1 MFSKGSIYLFPI
13 TLGVL
18 FSSCNVSSN
27 FALKGEGGRNAYNIT
42 LQTTSNEQLL
52 LNLVRLR
59 YCDTPYFLNV
69 NNITT
74 QFSYGAEASTK
85 FLFPGF
91 NEKNPAAVGGTL
103 NWRSQ
108 PTVIYS
114 PLEGKAFAEL
124 LLQPLDLTIIQQMIY
139 SGWDI
144 DRVFRLGVQSFCG
157 MHNAPT
163 ASGPFP
169 NDSPEYKDFYEVTKL
184 MRHFQKRNELQIGVK
199 TSSNAVDPRGTSLQI
214 FFPSGTVEGEHLSR
228 LLGGL
233 DTSKGYYILDMNLG
247 FQSDGEI
254 GVMPRS
260 VLSCMYY
267 LSLGVEIPS
276 EHERKKIAI
285 MTQIDSDGKDDLAPI
300 IKKLITIKTSS
311 YYPKNA
317 YLAVKYKKFWYYID
331 DCDINS
337 KRTFSLLLSLYN
349 LQAGGVKQMMPILT
363 IPIS

>member
-1 MFSKGSIYLFPI
+1 MLQRTFRYCLPLSIGLFL
-13 TLGVL
+13 TG
-18 FSSCNVSSN
+18 CNVPSN
-27 FALKGEGGRNAYNIT
+27 VALKGEGGRNSYNVS

-69 NNITT
+69 NNVTT
-74 QFSYGAEASTK
+74 QISYGAEASTR
-85 FLFPGF
+85 FLFPGQ
-91 NEKNPAAVGGTL
+91 NERNPTSVGGSF
-103 NWRSQ
+103 NWRTQ

-124 LLQPLDLTIIQQMIY
+124 LLQPLDLTILQQMIY

-144 DRVFRLGVQSFCG
+144 DRIFRLGIQSFSG

-169 NDSPEYKDFYEVTKL
+169 NDEPEYKDFYEVTKL
-184 MRHFQKRNELQIGVK
+184 MRYFQRRNELQIGVK
-199 TSSNAVDPRGTSLQI
+199 SSNGDGKGTSMQI
-214 FFPSGTVEGEHLSR
+214 FFPSGSDEARHLSF

-233 DTSKGYYILDMNLG
+233 DTQKGYYILDMNLG

-267 LSLGVEIPS
+267 LSLGVEIPPV
-276 EHERKKIAI
+276 HEKRQIAI
-285 MTQIDSDGKDDLAPI
+285 QTQIGDDGTDDLGPI
-300 IKKLITIKTSS
+300 IKKLISIKSSS

-317 YLAVKYKKFWYYID
+317 YLAVKYKNFWFYIED
-331 DCDINS
+331 NDINS

-363 IPIS
+363 IPIN

>member
-1 MFSKGSIYLFPI
+1 MKYAVFTSFFLLTG
-13 TLGVL
+13 
-18 FSSCNVSSN
+18 CNVSSN
-27 FALKGEGGRNAYNIT
+27 FALKGEGGRNAYNVT
-42 LQTTSNEQLL
+42 LQNTSNEQLL
-52 LNLVRLR
+52 LNLIRLR

-91 NEKNPAAVGGTL
+91 NETNPTSVGGSL

-108 PTVIYS
+108 PTIIYS

-124 LLQPLDLTIIQQMIY
+124 LLQPLDLTIIQQMVY

-144 DRVFRLGVQSFCG
+144 DRVFRLGIQSFSG
-157 MHNAPT
+157 LHNSPS
-163 ASGPFP
+163 ASGPVP
-169 NDSPEYKDFYEVTKL
+169 ADHPEYQDFYEVTCL
-184 MRHFQKRNELQIGVK
+184 MRHFQKMNELQIGVK
-199 TSSNAVDPRGTSLQI
+199 TNGEGLNHGTALQI
-214 FFPSGTVEGEHLSR
+214 FFPSGSAEADRLST

-233 DTSKGYYILDMNLG
+233 KTAQGYYILDMNLG
-247 FQSDGEI
+247 FQPGGEI

-267 LSLGVEIPS
+267 LSLGVEIPQ
-276 EHERKKIAI
+276 EHRDKKFAI
-285 MTQIDSDGKDDLAPI
+285 ETETQDGKDDLFPI
-300 IKKLITIKTSS
+300 IRNLMKIKNSP

-317 YLAVKYKKFWYYID
+317 YLAVKYKKHWFYIED
-331 DCDINS
+331 SDLDS

>member
-1 MFSKGSIYLFPI
+1 MFSKSLRYLVPVSFFI
-13 TLGVL
+13 AL
-18 FSSCNVSSN
+18 SSCNVSSN
-27 FALKGEGGRNAYNIT
+27 FALKGDGGRNAYNST
-42 LQTTSNEQLL
+42 LQSTSNEQLL

-69 NNITT
+69 TNITT
-74 QFSYGAEASTK
+74 QFSYGAEAATK

-91 NEKNPAAVGGTL
+91 SERNPASVGGSL
-103 NWRSQ
+103 NWKSQ

-144 DRVFRLGVQSFCG
+144 DRVFRLGIQSFCG

-169 NDSPEYKDFYEVTKL
+169 NDHPVYKDFYQVTSL
-184 MRHFQKRNELQIGVK
+184 MRCFQKRNELQVGVK
-199 TSSNAVDPRGTSLQI
+199 TSSGDGHARGSSIQI
-214 FFPSGTVEGEHLSR
+214 FFPSGTEEAKNLSD

-233 DTSKGYYILDMNLG
+233 ESQKGYYILNMDLG
-247 FQSDGEI
+247 FQMDGEI

-267 LSLGVEIPS
+267 LSLGVDIPA

-285 MTQIDSDGKDDLAPI
+285 SRINSDNCEDDFAPI
-300 IKKLITIKTSS
+300 VKKLINIKFSAH
-311 YYPKNA
+311 YPKNA
-317 YLAVKYKKFWYYID
+317 YLAVKYKKYWFYVD
-331 DCDINS
+331 DSDVNS

>member
-1 MFSKGSIYLFPI
+1 MKKNSLAYLVPI
-13 TLGVL
+13 TIALGL
-18 FSSCNVSSN
+18 TSCNVSSN
-27 FALKGEGGRNAYNIT
+27 FAMKGDGGRNAYNVT
-42 LQTTSNEQLL
+42 LQNTSNEQLL

-74 QFSYGAEASTK
+74 QFTYGGEASTK
-85 FLFPGF
+85 LIFPGF
-91 NEKNPAAVGGTL
+91 NERNPASLGAGL

-108 PTVIYS
+108 PTIIYS

-124 LLQPLDLTIIQQMIY
+124 LLQPIDLSVIQQMIY

-144 DRVFRLGVQSFCG
+144 DRVFRLVIQSFAG
-157 MHNAPT
+157 MNNAPT

-169 NDSPEYKDFYEVTKL
+169 YEDPEFKDFYEATKL
-184 MRHFQKRNELQIGVK
+184 MRHFQKKNELQIGVK
-199 TSSNAVDPRGTSLQI
+199 TVQNGTLGHGTSLQI
-214 FFPSGTVEGEHLSR
+214 FFPSGTDEAKKLSE

-233 DTSKGYYILDMNLG
+233 ETTKGFYMLDMNLG
-247 FQSDGEI
+247 FQHGGEI

-267 LSLGVEIPS
+267 LSLGVDIPK
-276 EHERKKIAI
+276 EHEKKHVAI
-285 MTQIDSDGKDDLAPI
+285 LPDTIDGIDDLTPI
-300 IKKLITIKTSS
+300 IKKLIVIKQSTH
-311 YYPKNA
+311 YPRNA
-317 YLAVKYKKFWYYID
+317 FLAVKYRKNWFYIE
-331 DCDINS
+331 DCDLNS

>member
-1 MFSKGSIYLFPI
+1 MKRYFYPAILPLSLAI
-13 TLGVL
+13 TMT
-18 FSSCNVSSN
+18 SCNVSSN
-27 FALKGEGGRNAYNIT
+27 FAMKGDGGRNAYNTT

-74 QFSYGAEASTK
+74 QFSVGAEASAR
-85 FLFPGF
+85 FLFPGM
-91 NEKNPAAVGGTL
+91 NEKNPTAVGGGV

-108 PTVIYS
+108 PTIIYS

-124 LLQPLDLTIIQQMIY
+124 LLQPIDLTIIQQMIY

-144 DRVFRLGVQSFCG
+144 DRVFRLVIQSFAG
-157 MHNAPT
+157 LNNAPT

-169 NDSPEYKDFYEVTKL
+169 YDDPEFKDFYEATRL
-184 MRHFQKRNELQIGVK
+184 MRHFQMKNDLQIGVK
-199 TSSNAVDPRGTSLQI
+199 TTANGDHGHGHSLQI
-214 FFPSGTVEGEHLSR
+214 FFPSGTPEATQLSQ

-233 DTSKGYYILDMNLG
+233 ESNKGFFMLDMNLG
-247 FQSDGEI
+247 FRPDGDI

-267 LSLGVEIPS
+267 LSLGVEVPPA
-276 EHERKKIAI
+276 HEKNHIAI
-285 MTQIDSDGKDDLAPI
+285 VPDFNDGKDDLTPI
-300 IKKLITIKTSS
+300 IKKLIKIKQSFHH
-311 YYPKNA
+311 PRNA
-317 YLAVKYKKFWYYID
+317 FISVKYRNNWFYID
-331 DCDINS
+331 DTDLSS

-349 LQAGGVKQMMPILT
+349 LQAGGVKQLMPILT
-363 IPIS
+363 IPIN